1 MGAMSEQPEQ
11 TPSTTGDPTAEQ
23 KADPTPDRTPEPKV
37 DPKAEQKAGQRA
49 EKAEQ
54 KAAKKEQ
61 RDSRRDQKQS
71 APRKPSLSSPLR
83 AQMFDYSDEQLAV
96 YRSRWRAAL
105 RRVLQRGIF
114 RAIVRSAVTPS
125 AEVNR
130 RVRSI
135 RGPFVLVANHTSHV
149 DAPLLAMSLP
159 WTQARLLS
167 TGVAADYWYP
177 VWYRRLFVR
186 WMMNAYFID
195 RDGSR
200 RNAGTSRRLLRSG
213 VPILVFP
220 EGGRQ
225 SSGRM
230 GTFNPGGAALAA
242 SVGVPVVPAA
252 IVGGHEAM
260 PKGRYW
266 PVKGRPPVGV
276 VFGEPL
282 VADPDESVTDFND
295 RIRESVAA
303 LYASHHD
310 RILGQSP
317 SGGDTSTSARNR

>member
-1 MGAMSEQPEQ
+1 MAAAPDPVAPSSPE
-11 TPSTTGDPTAEQ
+11 G
-23 KADPTPDRTPEPKV
+23 
-37 DPKAEQKAGQRA
+37 
-49 EKAEQ
+49 
-54 KAAKKEQ
+54 
-61 RDSRRDQKQS
+61 RR
-71 APRKPSLSSPLR
+71 PSLSARTR
-83 AQMFDYSDEQLAV
+83 AEGFDYSDEQLSV
-96 YRSRWRAAL
+96 YRSRWRAGV

-114 RAIVRSAVTPS
+114 RLVVRSAVTPS
-125 AEVNR
+125 VEVNR

-200 RNAGTSRRLLRSG
+200 RNAGVSQRLLRSG

-225 SSGRM
+225 SSGHM
-230 GTFNPGGAALAA
+230 GAFHPGGAALAA
-242 SVGVPVVPAA
+242 RSGVPVVPAA
-252 IVGGHEAM
+252 IVGGYEAM

-266 PVKGRPPVGV
+266 PRRGRPPVGV
-276 VFGEPL
+276 IFGEPL
-282 VADPDESVTDFND
+282 VADPNETVTDFTA
-295 RIRESVAA
+295 RIRASVQD
-303 LYASHHD
+303 LYQTHHD
-310 RILGQSP
+310 QILGGADDSEPPDPEQKA
-317 SGGDTSTSARNR
+317 STR